1 MNKKKLNKD
10 FDIISEEELKQA
22 NDISAALAL
31 INSENVISEISP
43 IEQKKFIVEKNKDL
57 LQSKSKLSLEEKNDL
72 ELDEIAN
79 QADQAFFD
87 LMNIAINN
95 TQYSRSCSE
104 IAATAQSFL
113 TIKLNSRIA
122 KAEARFKKLNYD
134 LQLKKFEASL
144 HKNNDTSDENENNN
158 DDDIIIIE
166 N

>member
-1 MNKKKLNKD
+1 MNKKKLNED

-22 NDISAALAL
+22 NDISTALAL
-31 INSENVISEISP
+31 INSENVISEINP

-95 TQYSRSCSE
+95 PHGRSCAE
-104 IAATAQSFL
+104 LATTAQSFL

-122 KAEARFKKLNYD
+122 KAEAKFKKLNYD